1 MENHAVVSKTYVGR
15 VQRRRNVSF
24 LSLFCGLTKT
34 KRPRSATAQ
43 GQLTVPMRQSSS
55 LLHELG
61 DHSHCF
67 VNTTI
72 GILSA
77 KLAGVIVAEIVV
89 DIWVCS
95 AHAEDSI
102 DGKSRGCIENVC
114 RACAT
119 PSQRFFFVAL
129 LWIDKNEASTL
140 GHSTRTPYCPHA
152 AIIFSS
158 TRTR

>member
-15 VQRRRNVSF
+15 VQRRHNASS
-24 LSLFCGLTKT
+24 LSLFCGLTKM
-34 KRPRSATAQ
+34 KRPHSVTAQ
-43 GQLTVPMRQSSS
+43 GHLTVPMRQSSS

-67 VNTTI
+67 MNTTI

-95 AHAEDSI
+95 VHAEDSI
-102 DGKSRGCIENVC
+102 VRLENHDLVENSAHRC
-114 RACAT
+114 KV
-119 PSQRFFFVAL
+119 SQEPPAL
-129 LWIDKNEASTL
+129 LRGGAQPLVCHDHMICTGEQPPPS
-140 GHSTRTPYCPHA
+140 GS
-152 AIIFSS
+152 
-158 TRTR
+158 